1 MLGIAISAVL
11 FMGLVLPAH
20 AQIEKSDLYI
30 GLLLDFG
37 AEATDARTVSCPSCR
52 RKSTRC

>member
-11 FMGLVLPAH
+11 VMGLVLPTH

-37 AEATDARTVSCPSCR
+37 PRQLMTQVSWRSCR
-52 RKSTRC
+52 RKSTKC

>member
-11 FMGLVLPAH
+11 VIGLVLPTH

-30 GLLLDFG
+30 GLLLDFETRFGYGPSTAG
-37 AEATDARTVSCPSCR
+37 ARPN
-52 RKSTRC
+52 